1 MKMFKYIVVGFFFGF
16 GMWKLEAISAFR
28 IMEMFHFQ
36 SFHMYGIIISGVL
49 TSMIITQ
56 LFRKGKIKTIKGIQ
70 HQFNDKDRTWPRYII
85 GGIIFGM
92 GWSLTGV
99 CTGMMFVLLGAG
111 YTVFVVFMGSAM
123 LGTFVY
129 GLTRKWLPH

>member
-92 GWSLTGV
+92 GWALTGV
-99 CTGMMFVLLGAG
+99 CTGMMFVLMGAG
-111 YTVFVVFMGSAM
+111 YTVFVVFLGAAM

>member
-1 MKMFKYIVVGFFFGF
+1 MFKYIVVGFFFGF

-70 HQFNDKDRTWPRYII
+70 HQFNDKDRTWP
-85 GGIIFGM
+85 
-92 GWSLTGV
+92 TGV